1 MGKSDTRV
9 LCIYV
14 NIELSILNR
23 QCGMNQSCFKMCV
36 AFWVKWNEIELISN
50 GNQSKC
56 NEIFCIHTKPKNQE
70 LHFGDIES
78 KAVSVEVMSDTEF
91 RLQFAQNIMLANCL
105 DICICVLFVYGTVYG
120 ICVFNT
126 TFREQAE
133 KLFTILSHITKLKSQ
148 FCFNVFFCFHW
159 NESNHAVFNDGH
171 CFVVQ
176 CSLRQHICYLVSFR
190 YMNILG

>member
-1 MGKSDTRV
+1 MHICQYRIINTESPMRYESKLFQLFV
-9 LCIYV
+9 
-14 NIELSILNR
+14 
-23 QCGMNQSCFKMCV
+23 
-36 AFWVKWNEIELISN
+36 WVKWNEIELISN

-105 DICICVLFVYGTVYG
+105 AICICVLFVYGTVYG
-120 ICVFNT
+120 ICVFNA

-133 KLFTILSHITKLKSQ
+133 KLFTILSHITKLKSP
-148 FCFNVFFCFHW
+148 FCFNVFFVSTEMNLTTRCLMMDIGLLFSVH
-159 NESNHAVFNDGH
+159 SDDI
-171 CFVVQ
+171 FVT
-176 CSLRQHICYLVSFR
+176 
-190 YMNILG
+190 